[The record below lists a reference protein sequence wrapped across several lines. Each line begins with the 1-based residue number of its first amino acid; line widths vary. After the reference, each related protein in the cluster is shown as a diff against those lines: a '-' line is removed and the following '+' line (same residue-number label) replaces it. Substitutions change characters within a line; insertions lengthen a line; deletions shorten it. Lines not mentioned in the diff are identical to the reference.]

1 MLQFCSKSRL
11 FFSRWLFLLN
21 FLHTSGATR
30 NNRLHWEQHWECPS
44 KCWRRGDSF
53 GKGNIFYAQQ
63 RATLSQLLSL
73 PFQKGWPYSQRCYDN
88 KLSPLPQRGL
98 FGLDLPVPS
107 GNSTVPPW
115 GVCAYFLEPSI
126 FINLS
131 LCLCIC
137 FFSLKIGS
145 FSRRTMKQ
153 INKLLFHFW
162 GKSITLAQLFWSQ
175 YFFTPPL

>member
-1 MLQFCSKSRL
+1 MLQFCSKSGL

-53 GKGNIFYAQQ
+53 GKGNIFYAKQ

-98 FGLDLPVPS
+98 FGLDLPPLWKFHCPS
-107 GNSTVPPW
+107 MGC
-115 GVCAYFLEPSI
+115 VCIFSWTKLFLKVV
-126 FINLS
+126 FVLMY
-131 LCLCIC
+131 LF
-137 FFSLKIGS
+137 FFSLKIVS
-145 FSRRTMKQ
+145 FSRWTMKQ
-153 INKLLFHFW
+153 VNKLLFHFW